1 MCLSVLGLSL
11 ALGASPAFAQPAP
24 AKPAT
29 SKPAPAK
36 PSPAKPAAPAKPAK
50 PAPEP
55 APEPPPAAAS
65 APSLSESLT
74 GDAKADYEAGKLLY
88 VDGDFAGALV
98 KFTAAREKSK
108 DARLLWNIAACE
120 KNLRHYSSVLA
131 YVRQYLAE
139 GAPMLSDADKAEAA
153 RLLEVIEPLTVA
165 LELSVNEPGA
175 KVYVDD
181 KLVGETP
188 LEAPLTVDLGLRKL
202 RIQKDGFEDY
212 RDDLIVGNSA
222 KIRLVAKLEKVVHE
236 GTLVVSARPKDE
248 IFLDGKLR
256 GLGTWKGIVPS
267 GGHTVRVTAPEMRAY
282 QAEVVLRDKETRTVS
297 VTLEREIKPSSG
309 IPAWVWIGGGVLLLG
324 GATVAGYFLLKPE
337 DKAAN
342 VPVGT
347 LDPGTVQASFP
358 WARAR

>member
-1 MCLSVLGLSL
+1 MCLSVLGVSL
-11 ALGASPAFAQPAP
+11 AWGVSPAFAQPAP
-24 AKPAT
+24 AKPAVT
-29 SKPAPAK
+29 AKPAPAK
-36 PSPAKPAAPAKPAK
+36 PAPAKPAPAK
-50 PAPEP
+50 PAPAKPAAPEP
-55 APEPPPAAAS
+55 APEPAHATPP
-65 APSLSESLT
+65 LSESLS
-74 GDAKADYEAGKLLY
+74 GDAKADYDAGKLLY

-139 GAPMLSDADKAEAA
+139 GAPMLSDADKDEAA

-202 RIQKDGFEDY
+202 RVQKDGYEDY

-236 GTLVVSARPKDE
+236 GTLAVSARPKDE
-248 IFLDGKLR
+248 IFVDGTLR

-267 GGHTVRVTAPEMRAY
+267 GGHTLRVTAPEMRAY
-282 QAEVVLRDKETRTVS
+282 QAEIVLRDKETRTVS

-309 IPAWVWIGGGVLLLG
+309 IPAWVWIGGGALLLG

-337 DKAAN
+337 DKAAD

-347 LDPGTVQASFP
+347 LDPGTVQAAFP
-358 WARAR
+358 WGRAR